1 MAQEPGYRPSQAEV
15 EKEGERA
22 KIKAISWGEDEE
34 VVRPGDAEL
43 LITQLVLA
51 HGQSNPR

>member
-22 KIKAISWGEDEE
+22 NIKAISWGDDEE